1 MTDAIE
7 VAPGVVVP
15 SWAIEVRASRAS
27 GPGGQNVNKV
37 ASRIELL
44 VDLSLV
50 EGLPDAARARLLSLA
65 GRRRDAE
72 GRLRVVS
79 QESRDQRRNLE
90 SAREKARALVARA
103 LVAPKPRKRTRP
115 TAASRERRLA
125 GKRRDALVKVARRR
139 LASDVE

>member
-103 LVAPKPRKRTRP
+103 LVAPKPRRRTRP

>member
-1 MTDAIE
+1 MADPIE

-15 SWAIEVRASRAS
+15 SWAIEARATRAS

-44 VDLSLV
+44 IDLSLV
-50 EGLPDAARARLLSLA
+50 EGLADAARVRLLALA

-72 GRLRVVS
+72 GRLRVVA

-90 SAREKARALVARA
+90 EAREKVRALVARA
-103 LVAPKPRKRTRP
+103 LVAPKPRKATRP
-115 TAASRERRLA
+115 TAAARERRLA
-125 GKRRDALVKVARRR
+125 GKRRGALLKLARRR
-139 LASDVE
+139 MTSDAE

>member
-65 GRRRDAE
+65 GRRR
-72 GRLRVVS
+72 
-79 QESRDQRRNLE
+79 
-90 SAREKARALVARA
+90 
-103 LVAPKPRKRTRP
+103 
-115 TAASRERRLA
+115 
-125 GKRRDALVKVARRR
+125 
-139 LASDVE
+139 